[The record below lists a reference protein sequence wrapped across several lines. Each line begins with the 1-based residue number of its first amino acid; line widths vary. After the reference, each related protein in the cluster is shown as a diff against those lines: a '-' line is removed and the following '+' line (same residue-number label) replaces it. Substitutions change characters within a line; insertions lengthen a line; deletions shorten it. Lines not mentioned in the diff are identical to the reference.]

1 MGAASSISSIIVGQ
15 QIWVRVQRDAA
26 EKERR
31 ERERKGRKVRFGE
44 GTKGLEEKEVA
55 EEKGHGKEEGREKK
69 ATGNGVV
76 NGSVKALVNATG
88 DGNGS
93 VKKRAKKA

>member
-1 MGAASSISSIIVGQ
+1 M
-15 QIWVRVQRDAA
+15 QRDAA

-31 ERERKGRKVRFGE
+31 ERERKARKVRFGE
-44 GTKGLEEKEVA
+44 GTKGLEEKDVT
-55 EEKGHGKEEGREKK
+55 EEKGKEERK
-69 ATGNGVV
+69 ANGNGVV

-88 DGNGS
+88 DGNGG

>member
-1 MGAASSISSIIVGQ
+1 M
-15 QIWVRVQRDAA
+15 QRENA
-26 EKERR
+26 EKVRR

-44 GTKGLEEKEVA
+44 GTKGVEEKEEA
-55 EEKGHGKEEGREKK
+55 KEEGGEKK
-69 ATGNGVV
+69 VNGNGVV

>member
-1 MGAASSISSIIVGQ
+1 MTVGVASSISSVIVGR
-15 QIWVRVQRDAA
+15 QIWRRVQRENA
-26 EKERR
+26 EKVRR

-44 GTKGLEEKEVA
+44 GTKGVEEKEV
-55 EEKGHGKEEGREKK
+55 EVKEEGIEKK
-69 ATGNGVV
+69 VNGNGVV